1 MGRFKSTR
9 LKELLSYDVAR
20 PGFLSGM
27 FPARLMQEVARFDS
41 LILWKRVAGPS
52 DQEIP
57 EPQRGLDENFDAANN
72 AVTAIK
78 KKLDEY
84 LIHIQAVVLRDNRIN
99 YSHAKYRY
107 ELEVPAELTVGDKKP
122 RDFELT
128 SARKGYERF

>member
-1 MGRFKSTR
+1 MEKILRPLAVIMGRFKSTR

-57 EPQRGLDENFDAANN
+57 EP
-72 AVTAIK
+72 
-78 KKLDEY
+78 
-84 LIHIQAVVLRDNRIN
+84 
-99 YSHAKYRY
+99 
-107 ELEVPAELTVGDKKP
+107 
-122 RDFELT
+122 
-128 SARKGYERF
+128 

>member
-1 MGRFKSTR
+1 M
-9 LKELLSYDVAR
+9 
-20 PGFLSGM
+20 
-27 FPARLMQEVARFDS
+27 
-41 LILWKRVAGPS
+41 
-52 DQEIP
+52 
-57 EPQRGLDENFDAANN
+57 
-72 AVTAIK
+72 TAIK

>member
-1 MGRFKSTR
+1 MEKILRPLAVIMGRFKSTR
-9 LKELLSYDVAR
+9 LKELLSYDIAR
-20 PGFLSGM
+20 PGFLAGM

-57 EPQRGLDENFDAANN
+57 EPQAGLDENFDAANN

-84 LIHIQAVVLRDNRIN
+84 LIHI
-99 YSHAKYRY
+99 
-107 ELEVPAELTVGDKKP
+107 
-122 RDFELT
+122 
-128 SARKGYERF
+128 